1 MSILTRIQNLKSRYA
16 TNIGLIQSEQ
26 NVYQDFLG
34 KRKTAFGNLEKG
46 QAHHAGLIKTYEGFQ
61 TGYKDLQT
69 EYGEKE
75 KTFRKT
81 YESELGKDAPLET
94 KEDQLAFR
102 ESFYNKQVEA
112 FSETSGARDYFNWV
126 NYFSSGGGRH
136 GKAIYDRAAQGRA
149 DWKQLV
155 TDPME
160 TYQSDYEG
168 LTSYT
173 PKFEEASAKVEGG
186 YAAVETSYK
195 DVEALAGRV
204 SSYDERIATSLKRI
218 KSYGASQQQIM
229 GSIGQ
234 AEGWLGYDQ
243 EARKRG
249 TRGSAQRRTMLTSR
263 SAYA

>member
-1 MSILTRIQNLKSRYA
+1 MSILTRIQNLKSKYA

-26 NVYQDFLG
+26 NVYKDFLG

-46 QAHHAGLIKTYEGFQ
+46 QAHHAGFVKAYEGFQ
-61 TGYKDLQT
+61 TEYKDLQA
-69 EYGEKE
+69 EYGGKE
-75 KTFRKT
+75 TAFKST
-81 YESELGKDAPLET
+81 YGADA
-94 KEDQLAFR
+94 LADSG
-102 ESFYNKQVEA
+102 ESFYNKQLEA
-112 FSETSGARDYFNWV
+112 FSETGGARDFFNWQS
-126 NYFSSGGGRH
+126 YIASGGGPH

-168 LTSYT
+168 LASYT
-173 PKFEEASAKVEGG
+173 PKFEEASAKVKGG
-186 YAAVETSYK
+186 YAAVEASYK

-204 SSYDERIATSLKRI
+204 SSYDESIATSMKRI
-218 KSYGASQQQIM
+218 KSYGASQEQIM